1 MDLAERDML
10 IAQLQGA
17 IADNQDGIFVQLKE
31 LDGIQK
37 DNRFLGAVFDDYRRY
52 RDYIVQEKQREKNQM
67 ESLVH
72 YLEKIMLE
80 SNLTEAM
87 TRRALMEQNRILG
100 QLDTV
105 KSELDKLVSE

>member
-37 DNRFLGAVFDDYRRY
+37 DNRFLGAVYDDYRRY
-52 RDYIVQEKQREKNQM
+52 RDYIIQEKQREKNQM

-105 KSELDKLVSE
+105 KMELDKLVSK